1 MALEKELDEINQQL
15 GQPEVF
21 SDYKKSAE
29 LLKRKAE
36 LERLQNTDASEIGAN
51 EVIVEIRPGV
61 GGDEATLFAGNLY
74 NMYRKYAQNKGWQ
87 VHLLDYSQNNI
98 GGYKNITFEIS
109 GRDVYK
115 HLIMESGVHRVQ
127 RVPETE
133 KSGRVHTS
141 TATVAVLQK
150 AKETDIELKTE
161 DLEISFFRSGGP
173 GGQNVNKV
181 ETAVRIIHKP
191 SGLVV
196 ASQEERS
203 QQRNR
208 EKAVEILKTKLLDM
222 KKREEAEKTT
232 EARKN
237 QIGGAERSEKI
248 RTYNFPQDRITD
260 HRVNKNWSNIE
271 SIMDGN
277 LDKVIDSLVI
287 SGKY

>member
-1 MALEKELDEINQQL
+1 MSLEKELDEINQQL

-36 LERLQNTDASEIGAN
+36 IERLQNTDAFEVSAN
-51 EVIVEIRPGV
+51 EVIIEIRPGV

-98 GGYKNITFEIS
+98 GGYKNIIFEIS
-109 GRDVYK
+109 GGDVYK

-150 AKETDIELKTE
+150 AKETDIELKPE

-181 ETAVRIIHKP
+181 ETAV
-191 SGLVV
+191 
-196 ASQEERS
+196 
-203 QQRNR
+203 
-208 EKAVEILKTKLLDM
+208 
-222 KKREEAEKTT
+222 
-232 EARKN
+232 
-237 QIGGAERSEKI
+237 
-248 RTYNFPQDRITD
+248 
-260 HRVNKNWSNIE
+260 
-271 SIMDGN
+271 
-277 LDKVIDSLVI
+277 
-287 SGKY
+287 

>member
-1 MALEKELDEINQQL
+1 MSLEKELDEINQQL
-15 GQPEVF
+15 SQPEVF

-36 LERLQNTDASEIGAN
+36 IERLQNTDSFEVSAN
-51 EVIVEIRPGV
+51 EVIIEIRPGV

-87 VHLLDYSQNNI
+87 VHLLDYSQNNV

-150 AKETDIELKTE
+150 AKETDIELKPE

-181 ETAVRIIHKP
+181 ETAVRITHKP

-222 KKREEAEKTT
+222 KKREEAEKTI
-232 EARKN
+232 EARKS

-277 LDKVIDSLVI
+277 LGKVIDSLPTL
-287 SGKY
+287 GKN